1 MDALV
6 GIFRLCSWA
15 SCSAVR
21 AASWRRYARRRGG
34 DPSGSGGIHQQR
46 LTANI
51 AEFSRKCAALSP
63 PGPEMV
69 STPWALAAGV
79 ARVEE
84 ATIATSTAETV
95 SIALSRWACELLDPL
110 VKAAWLSWPPPPPV
124 RFVVPEPLDPGRTCS
139 HRLPRA
145 ATGGSHPARPSL
157 SGAKAAVAPP
167 LWPG

>member
-21 AASWRRYARRRGG
+21 AASWRRPVGLGRH
-34 DPSGSGGIHQQR
+34 HQKR
-46 LTANI
+46 LAANI

-63 PGPEMV
+63 PGPEII

-84 ATIATSTAETV
+84 ATIATSTAATV
-95 SIALSRWACELLDPL
+95 SIALNRWACELLDPRKGG
-110 VKAAWLSWPPPPPV
+110 VAFMAPTAPCEVCCARTAQP
-124 RFVVPEPLDPGRTCS
+124 RRRTCS

-145 ATGGSHPARPSL
+145 ATGGSDPARSSF